1 MDFQGIAIKKD
12 DDKTI
17 VLVLNIEKLAET
29 IVVRGNRYNDD
40 EKIKESLMSLLK
52 ETLSDTIGDFMKTS
66 KLEKNVFVNIG
77 TLVSAVASI

>member
-66 KLEKNVFVNIG
+66 KPEKNVFVNIG